1 MTNNIKLITDG
12 QIIFIISILLSMH
25 IPFQDRNTKNQIF
38 FTETIFFCIEDQK
51 EIQ

>member
-1 MTNNIKLITDG
+1 MTNNIKLITKG

-38 FTETIFFCIEDQK
+38 LTKTIIFFIED
-51 EIQ
+51 